1 MSLKDRINKLFNKKN
16 ENNLIDADNE
26 IAINVEHL
34 TMEFKITKD
43 KIDTLKEYVIRTL
56 KKNKKEKQKIKVL
69 EDISFKVYRVDRV

>member
-34 TMEFKITKD
+34 TS
-43 KIDTLKEYVIRTL
+43 KEIHRG
-56 KKNKKEKQKIKVL
+56 
-69 EDISFKVYRVDRV
+69 